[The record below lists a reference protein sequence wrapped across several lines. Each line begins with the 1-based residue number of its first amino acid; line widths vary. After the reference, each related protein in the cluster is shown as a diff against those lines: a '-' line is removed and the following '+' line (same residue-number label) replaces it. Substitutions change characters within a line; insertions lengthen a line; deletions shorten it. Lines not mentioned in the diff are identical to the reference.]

1 MSKRK
6 DKERVE
12 YGDLY
17 HIIDPSILMCPTFF
31 TAQGLFMYEQTNQVF
46 PVAVYIS
53 VSHSVR
59 PSLCDPVSCS
69 PSDSSSHGFLQT
81 RILEWVAIP
90 FVRDLLETQE
100 SNPGLLNC
108 R

>member
-6 DKERVE
+6 DNERVE
-12 YGDLY
+12 YGDLH
-17 HIIDPSILMCPTFF
+17 HIIDPSIFMCPTFF
-31 TAQGLFMYEQTNQVF
+31 TAQGLFMSEQTNQVF
-46 PVAVYIS
+46 PVALC
-53 VSHSVR
+53 
-59 PSLCDPVSCS
+59 PSLCDPMSCS
-69 PSDSSSHGFLQT
+69 PPDYSIHGFFQT

-90 FVRDLLETQE
+90 FIRDLLETQG